1 MGVIRSIAKVI
12 FFPVYAP
19 YELGK
24 KALGKQEP
32 PIFSI
37 ITTKSPEVYEYYFEG
52 LGHRADV
59 IGDNVI
65 VWRKGIGEKERKEV
79 LGKIEEKLKSVV

>member
-1 MGVIRSIAKVI
+1 
-12 FFPVYAP
+12 
-19 YELGK
+19 
-24 KALGKQEP
+24 
-32 PIFSI
+32 
-37 ITTKSPEVYEYYFEG
+37 
-52 LGHRADV
+52 V